1 MTAWPDRLNE
11 AWNELAQTP
20 PLARQYRSRLIS
32 TDIILE
38 MRAAMRAV
46 DDAPCLLLQTTVSAD
61 ALFELG
67 GMRLTQVPDESGPL
81 LVLSLEDASRRD
93 LFVTICADV
102 VAAASSANRDEALR
116 QFLGRLNAW
125 RQFLRDRR
133 DRLSRPETIGL
144 IGELMVLERLLA
156 IDPACLRCWESP
168 SDGLHDFVN
177 RGHAL
182 EIKAGLGPSPSVT
195 ISRLDQLDDSGLRRL
210 DLFHVRLVE
219 SSAGRSLGDVIA
231 GVNNLLPDTG
241 ARAVFENMLLSRG
254 LLPVDEAARNDPK
267 VQLRSIDAYTVTEE
281 FPRLLRSMLPLA
293 ITEASYTLEVR
304 ALSPFGTDCSA
315 AFETFLG
322 GGNA

>member
-1 MTAWPDRLNE
+1 MNAWPDRLNE

-20 PLARQYRSRLIS
+20 PVARQYRSRLIS
-32 TDIILE
+32 TDIVLE
-38 MRAAMRAV
+38 IRAAMRAV
-46 DDAPCLLLQTTVSAD
+46 DDAPCLLLQTTASPD

-67 GMRLTQVPDESGPL
+67 GMRLTQVPGESGPL

-102 VAAASSANRDEALR
+102 VASALSANRDEALW

-144 IGELMVLERLLA
+144 IGELMVLEQLLA
-156 IDPACLRCWESP
+156 INQGCLRSWESP
-168 SDGLHDFVN
+168 SDGLHDFVS

-182 EIKAGLGPSPSVT
+182 EIKAGLGPSPAVT
-195 ISRLDQLDDSGLRRL
+195 ISRLDQLDDNGLRRL
-210 DLFHVRLVE
+210 DLLHVRLIE
-219 SSAGRSLGDVIA
+219 SSTGRSLGDVISA
-231 GVNNLLPDTG
+231 VNNLLPNSG
-241 ARAVFENMLLSRG
+241 ARGVFENMLLSRG

-267 VQLRSIDAYTVTEE
+267 VQLRSIDAYTVSEE
-281 FPRLLRSMLPLA
+281 FPRLIRPMLPLA

-304 ALSPFGTDCSA
+304 ALSPFGTDCTA
-315 AFETFLG
+315 AFQCFLE